1 MSIDKSLEA
10 GIILG
15 VGDLPGE
22 PPKDHAQEDDGDT
35 PDIRLPRIIR
45 LLGENLWGEVGITA
59 DNARGWCERL
69 ARIMEDSG
77 STKIDKLNDVI
88 GRHDAVIELEITVS
102 ETHLMEILNAIADL
116 TEDTVDFRPA
126 HFTRHNNAEQIK
138 GCILHNLSMIRWVP
152 DGTKRW

>member
-1 MSIDKSLEA
+1 
-10 GIILG
+10 
-15 VGDLPGE
+15 
-22 PPKDHAQEDDGDT
+22 
-35 PDIRLPRIIR
+35 
-45 LLGENLWGEVGITA
+45 
-59 DNARGWCERL
+59 
-69 ARIMEDSG
+69 MEDSG

-116 TEDTVDFRPA
+116 TEDTVDFRPT

-152 DGTKRW
+152 DGTNRW